1 MTKSTVVDAST
12 GKSVDS
18 LVRTSSGTFLD
29 RGQDRVEKA
38 VEQRIAVSTMIPE
51 ENGEGFQILRYEHG
65 QHYSEHLDWFH
76 DQFNAKP
83 ETGGN
88 RVATLL
94 MYLSDV
100 LEGGETVFPSSPKPE
115 HQRGQEWSSC
125 AQRGLSVKPRKGD
138 ALLFFSLDPKGEL
151 DPTSLH
157 AGCPVISGV
166 KWSATKWMHVGCFQ
180 CAMAVRKRDVC
191 TDYNENCG
199 SWALNGECEKNPGF
213 MVGKDGAIGDCR
225 MACKAC

>member
-29 RGQDRVEKA
+29 RGQDRVVKA

-100 LEGGETVFPSSPKPE
+100 LEGGETVFPSSTHFRCLPTRLEPLLRPDDPIPPFPAPFLHTAHE
-115 HQRGQEWSSC
+115 RVSGPPSSV
-125 AQRGLSVKPRKGD
+125 LS
-138 ALLFFSLDPKGEL
+138 LF
-151 DPTSLH
+151 
-157 AGCPVISGV
+157 
-166 KWSATKWMHVGCFQ
+166 
-180 CAMAVRKRDVC
+180 
-191 TDYNENCG
+191 
-199 SWALNGECEKNPGF
+199 
-213 MVGKDGAIGDCR
+213 DGR
-225 MACKAC
+225 QKE